1 VVGVEPIDE
10 LGRLKAHDHVCRIDG
25 SSDEW
30 PARMLI
36 PFLET
41 GLRRGE
47 KCLYTVE
54 AHRAS
59 EVRQRLRKAG
69 MDVTAYQAA
78 GRRLCVIH
86 LLGRDEMNP

>member
-10 LGRLKAHDHVCRIDG
+10 LGRLKAHGHVCLIHG
-25 SSDEW
+25 SSEEW
-30 PARMLI
+30 PAGMVI

-47 KCLYTVE
+47 KCLYIVE

-69 MDVTAYQAA
+69 MDVY
-78 GRRLCVIH
+78 GPSSCRPVGLSR
-86 LLGRDEMNP
+86 E